1 MYSKLILLF
10 ATAVV
15 ASPGHFTLDIR
26 REYTSASSLRQRE
39 LGEPLE
45 LAIGGTVSGQSPSLS
60 QTTNQRRCSP
70 MIVPEPFPAPA
81 ETWQTKMQNPAD
93 FSLGLLDRHLNWHAT
108 STLLSTAGHR
118 Q

>member
-45 LAIGGTVSGQSPSLS
+45 LAIGGTVSGAVSKS
-60 QTTNQRRCSP
+60 
-70 MIVPEPFPAPA
+70 EPDDEPA
-81 ETWQTKMQNPAD
+81 EM
-93 FSLGLLDRHLNWHAT
+93 
-108 STLLSTAGHR
+108 LSDDCSGVLSR
-118 Q
+118 SG